1 MFRDWVDAGLL
12 LDNTGD
18 LDDKLKPFKYMM
30 QEIPNRTKNR
40 KYDNTHKVYE
50 KNEFVVLKVYSC
62 NTIGF
67 IVHNTKKEWEGGHTH
82 LTSFDMAKTII
93 SNVIQQRKPKTNNV
107 YLMRSHI
114 RISNNVKYNKYIE
127 HLITLKRNK
136 TKQNYYNKVK

>member
-18 LDDKLKPFKYMM
+18 LDDGLKPFKYMM
-30 QEIPNRTKNR
+30 QEIPNRTKDK
-40 KYDNTHKVYE
+40 KYDNTHKIYE
-50 KNEFVVLKVYSC
+50 KNEFIVLKVHSC

-67 IVHNTKKEWEGGHTH
+67 IIHNTNKEWEGGHTH

-93 SNVIQQRKPKTNNV
+93 SNVIQQKKPKTNNV

-114 RISNNVKYNKYIE
+114 RISNNEQYNEYIE
-127 HLITLKRNK
+127 HLINTKRHK